1 MIILNEKEYAEECL
15 KSKTINNKP
24 FITLSVLAKYYYH
37 CYGYRKKKITELLID
52 YMNKH
57 YPYYSSNKSSWDE
70 NIEKLA
76 ANAGKFT
83 LFEID
88 GIWITKAELETIQNI
103 HNKVLERLAF
113 TMLCLAKLNNIKNPQ
128 NQGWVNTDAKEIFS
142 LARISCSVVNR
153 YERFGMLNQI
163 NLLEFPKKNDN
174 LSSRV
179 TFINDESEKVLFI
192 SDFRELG
199 YEYLKFTENGNFI
212 RCQDCG
218 ILIRNNKAGTKKY
231 CSACAGYTPQET
243 KTIVCVDCG
252 EEFEV
257 PGNNKRTTRCNICYD
272 IHRKENKK
280 ITMQKLRQNYDVVS

>member
-52 YMNKH
+52 YMNRY
-57 YPYYSSNKSSWDE
+57 YPHYSSNKSSWDE

-88 GIWITKAELETIQNI
+88 GVWITKAELETIQNI

-128 NQGWVNTDAKEIFS
+128 NQGWVNADAKEIFS

-153 YERFGMLNQI
+153 YVQLGMLNQI
-163 NLLEFPKKNDN
+163 GLLEFPKKNDN
-174 LSSRV
+174 LSSKV
-179 TFINDESEKVLFI
+179 TFIDNDSEKILFI

-199 YEYLKFTENGNFI
+199 YEYLKFVGGNFT
-212 RCQDCG
+212 RCHDCG
-218 ILIRNNKAGTKKY
+218 ILFRNNKAKTKKY
-231 CSACAGYTPQET
+231 CISCAGYIPKET
-243 KTIVCVDCG
+243 KTIICIDCG
-252 EEFEV
+252 KEFEV
-257 PGNNKRTTRCNICYD
+257 KSMNQKTKRCPDCQYEHEKEEKKKWYYKNK
-272 IHRKENKK
+272 HKK
-280 ITMQKLRQNYDVVS
+280 G